1 MCPLS
6 AKSTLRAESLY
17 HLDIKKNNRS
27 MSAGSFQLASF
38 LLAPVYALWKVPN
51 LLPSFT
57 LKGGEVSPYILSGAD
72 LMFPGVRVPAEGL
85 PPFAAGEIYSVRV
98 PGNPLPIAVGTT
110 ASSSTEA
117 EKNAFRGKALKV
129 YHYYRDA
136 LWDLPEGKY
145 SPNEGFGEKMVM
157 GVGAE
162 EEQEPGGENAGVSGE
177 GGSENGETGLEE
189 GATEKEGVA
198 GAEKD
203 LGGLTVAEGGAEI
216 GEGEGGEKAAV
227 SMQPEEMDKL
237 LDECLLQAL
246 YTTVKDK
253 DLPMPAGNL
262 WCASL
267 F

>member
-1 MCPLS
+1 
-6 AKSTLRAESLY
+6 
-17 HLDIKKNNRS
+17 
-27 MSAGSFQLASF
+27 
-38 LLAPVYALWKVPN
+38 VYALWKVPN

-98 PGNPLPIAVGTT
+98 PGNPLPIAVGAT
-110 ASSSTEA
+110 ASSSAEA

-136 LWDLPEGKY
+136 LWDVPEGKY

-162 EEQEPGGENAGVSGE
+162 EEQEPGGEDAGVSGE
-177 GGSENGETGLEE
+177 GAYEISGEGVNEETGLN
-189 GATEKEGVA
+189 GGGTEKEGVS

-203 LGGLTVAEGGAEI
+203 LEGLTVADGGAER

-227 SMQPEEMDKL
+227 SMRPEEMDKL

-262 WCASL
+262 WCAPL

>member
-1 MCPLS
+1 MESFIETLFLFSS
-6 AKSTLRAESLY
+6 A
-17 HLDIKKNNRS
+17 
-27 MSAGSFQLASF
+27 
-38 LLAPVYALWKVPN
+38 VYALWKVPN

-110 ASSSTEA
+110 ASSSAEA
-117 EKNAFRGKALKV
+117 EKNGFRGKALKV

-145 SPNEGFGEKMVM
+145 SPNEGFGEKIVM
-157 GVGAE
+157 GISEGKEAESTVASNGGVENGDANTHEAGGKTPINEGAE
-162 EEQEPGGENAGVSGE
+162 QGPERGME
-177 GGSENGETGLEE
+177 
-189 GATEKEGVA
+189 
-198 GAEKD
+198 
-203 LGGLTVAEGGAEI
+203 GLTIDRAQAGGPEREA
-216 GEGEGGEKAAV
+216 EGGEKGDGDAGDGEKAAA
-227 SMQPEEMDKL
+227 SMRPEEMDRL

-262 WCASL
+262 WCVYICL
-267 F
+267 KPRL